1 MTSRSKLGLISTQ
14 PLETGWRLTL
24 TPAGSHMDPSA
35 LPDDAIEAFVPGTVA
50 EALEKAGLFDRTNPV
65 PLDHQ
70 DAWYRLDL
78 SEPAGSAI
86 LELDGLATFADV
98 FLNEERI
105 LSSDSMFHAHE
116 VPVTLT
122 GKDQLSICLRALRPH
137 LSRKLKRARWR
148 TRMISEAGL
157 RGIRTTLLGH
167 MPGWC
172 PEVHAIGPY
181 RPISLVRREAQTVDN
196 IKIIPTLDA
205 EGCGHLN
212 VRFRVSGAPS
222 GLILRCAGGEAP
234 VVIDAKGIAA
244 VSLDLPNVEPWWPH
258 THGKPALHDVILSNG
273 SDEVILGR
281 TGFRHLAVDRQA
293 DGLGFQLLVNGT
305 PVFCRGAVWTNA
317 DIVRLPGAREDY
329 EPWLRLAVEAGMN
342 MLRIGG
348 TMTYETPDFF
358 TLCDEL
364 GIMVW
369 QEAMLANFDYPAE
382 DEAFLAS
389 FSREIETLLATTR
402 ASPSLTIFCG
412 GSEVYQQG
420 AMLGLPERIWRGD
433 LTEKILPE
441 LVKTHRPDIVYVPN
455 SPSGGPMPFSPNA
468 GIGHYYGVGA
478 YCRPLEDAR
487 RADVRFAGECL
498 AFSHMPE
505 QELLDHHLPVPP
517 VHHPHWKARVP
528 RDRDASWDFEDIR
541 EHYLGLLYDVD
552 PVRLR
557 REDVNRYLDLS
568 RAVTGEVIEATFAEW
583 RRLGSRCGGALIWTF
598 QDLLPGAGWGLVDAT
613 GQPKPVWHAVRR
625 AFRPVQVLLL
635 DEGTNGLDVHVINE
649 TPVERAL
656 HLDLACLKNGR
667 QKVVGGERALVLA
680 PHSQTKIPATDLFGS
695 FFDTTYAYRFAAPQH
710 EVTVAT
716 LTDPATG
723 EHLADA
729 FHFPRG
735 RKAAFFDAELSA
747 QLVET
752 DDGFA
757 LDVETDRFA
766 QSVQIKAEGFLPS
779 DNWFH
784 LVPGK
789 VRRIALLANGQGMQ
803 TEPAGKV
810 VFSGRT
816 GGMSDFALSVRRV

>member
-1 MTSRSKLGLISTQ
+1 MTFRPELSLASTLR
-14 PLETGWRLTL
+14 LETGWRLTL
-24 TPAGSHMDPSA
+24 TPAGAHASPA
-35 LPDDAIEAFVPGTVA
+35 TVPDDALAAFVPGTVA
-50 EALEKAGLFDRTNPV
+50 EALEKAGLFDRTNPG

-78 SEPAGSAI
+78 AEPAGSAI
-86 LELDGLATFADV
+86 LKLDGLATFADV
-98 FLNEERI
+98 FLNDELI

-122 GKDQLSICLRALRPH
+122 GEDHLAICFRALRPH

-157 RGIRTTLLGH
+157 RGIRTTLLGY

-172 PEVHAIGPY
+172 PEIHAIGPC
-181 RPISLVRREAQTVDN
+181 RPISLARHETQSVDS
-196 IKIIPTLDA
+196 IRIVPTLDGA
-205 EGCGHLN
+205 GCGHLN
-212 VRFRVSGAPS
+212 VSLRVAGAVSG
-222 GLILRCAGGEAP
+222 LTLRCAGFETP
-234 VVIDAKGIAA
+234 VNVNEQGLAIA
-244 VSLDLPNVEPWWPH
+244 SLELPGVEPWWPH
-258 THGKPALHDVILSNG
+258 MHGRPVLHDVILSNG
-273 SDEVILGR
+273 SDDVILGR
-281 TGFRHLAVDRQA
+281 TGFRHLAIDRQT
-293 DGLGFQLLVNGT
+293 DGNGFQLVVNGT

-317 DIVRLPGAREDY
+317 DIVRLAGARADY
-329 EPWLRLAVEAGMN
+329 EPWLRLAAEAGMN

-358 TLCDEL
+358 ALCDEL

-369 QEAMLANFDYPAE
+369 QEAMLANFDYPAQ

-389 FSREIETLLATTR
+389 FSREIETLLVATSV
-402 ASPSLTIFCG
+402 SPSLAVFCG

-420 AMLGLPERIWRGD
+420 AMMGLSQLIWCGD
-433 LTEKILPE
+433 LTEKVLPD
-441 LVKTHRPDIVYVPN
+441 LVKTHRPDLIYVPN
-455 SPSGGPMPFSPNA
+455 SPSGGPMPFAPNA

-487 RADVRFAGECL
+487 CADVRFAGECL
-498 AFSHMPE
+498 AFSHVPE
-505 QELLDHHLPVPP
+505 QELLDQHLPVSP
-517 VHHPHWKARVP
+517 VHHPQWKARVP

-557 REDVNRYLDLS
+557 REDVCRYLDLS

-583 RRLGSRCGGALIWTF
+583 RRLGSRCGGALVWTF

-613 GQPKPVWHAVRR
+613 GQPKPVWHAARR

-649 TPVERAL
+649 TPVERTL

-667 QKVVGGERALVLA
+667 QRVIAGERVLVLA
-680 PHSQTKIPATDLFGS
+680 PRSQIKIPATDLFGS

-716 LTDPATG
+716 LTDAETG
-723 EHLADA
+723 AHLADA
-729 FHFPRG
+729 FHFLRG
-735 RKAAFFDAELSA
+735 RKAAFFDVELKAE
-747 QLVET
+747 LVET
-752 DDGFA
+752 ETGFA

-766 QSVQIKAEGFLPS
+766 QSVQIKADGFMPS
-779 DNWFH
+779 DNWVH
-784 LVPGK
+784 LAPGKARRILLMATGHVSQPGGEITVPG
-789 VRRIALLANGQGMQ
+789 N
-803 TEPAGKV
+803 
-810 VFSGRT
+810 
-816 GGMSDFALSVRRV
+816 LSATRLSF